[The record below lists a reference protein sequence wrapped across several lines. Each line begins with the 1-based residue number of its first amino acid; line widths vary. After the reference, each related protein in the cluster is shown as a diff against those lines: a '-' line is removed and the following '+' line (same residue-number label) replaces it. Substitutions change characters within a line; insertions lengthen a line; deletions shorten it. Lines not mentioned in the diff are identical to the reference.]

1 VRKSYKKLTNRYLD
15 SFKISEKIN
24 NNIYKL
30 ELLNQYGKLND
41 FFYMNLL
48 KFYVRRAG
56 EEFPDPILIDKN
68 NRFLIDR
75 LLNERISKG
84 KIKYLIK

>member
-1 VRKSYKKLTNRYLD
+1 VRKFCKKLTNRYLN

-30 ELLNQYGKLND
+30 KLPNQYGRLND
-41 FFYMNLL
+41 FFHINFL
-48 KFYVRRAG
+48 KFYVRRAS
-56 EEFPDPILIDKN
+56 EEFPDSILIDED

-75 LLNERISKG
+75 LLNERISKK

>member
-1 VRKSYKKLTNRYLD
+1 VRKFYKKLTDRYLD

-30 ELLNQYGKLND
+30 ELLNQYGRLND
-41 FFYMNLL
+41 FFYINLL

-56 EEFPDPILIDKN
+56 EKLPDPILIDED
-68 NRFLIDR
+68 NRFLVNR
-75 LLNERISKG
+75 LLDERISKE
-84 KIKYLIK
+84 KIEYLIK